1 MLYYQVIVLLML
13 LAIRLSVEVL
23 ESYVHAKGLRLTFGL
38 VLLIW
43 IFIILVQ
50 LVDTH
55 ILKV

>member
-1 MLYYQVIVLLML
+1 MLYYQIIVLLIL

-23 ESYVHAKGLRLTFGL
+23 ENYVHAKGLRLTFGL
-38 VLLIW
+38 VLLVW
-43 IFIILVQ
+43 IFVILVQ